1 MLVAVDTGGTK
12 TLVASFLEDGRIGD
26 QVKFPTPKTTKEYTE
41 TLTEILESNFAGET
55 VDAIV
60 IGIPGIVRDGVA
72 VWCNNLGWKNFDV
85 AQAFKGVLGNTPIFV
100 ENDANL
106 AGLAETR
113 QLSEI
118 PELTLYVTISTGIGS
133 GIITNGIINPS
144 LRYSE
149 AGRSLVEY
157 DGAVREWESFAS
169 GKAIKLAYGKMAA
182 DITSKRAWRQI
193 ADRISRG
200 FLAIIPILQPQ
211 VIIIGGSIGTYFE
224 KYSKTLHD
232 YLEERIPAHIPL
244 PHIYKAKHPELA
256 VIYGCYY
263 YALDSLATA

>member
-12 TLVASFLEDGRIGD
+12 TLVASFSEDGRIGD
-26 QVKFPTPKTTKEYTE
+26 QLKFPTPKSTKEYTE
-41 TLTEILESNFAGET
+41 TLIEILESNFAGET

-72 VWCNNLGWKNFDV
+72 IWCNNLGWRNFDV
-85 AQAFKGVLGNTPIFV
+85 AGALRGVLGNAPLFV

-113 QLSEI
+113 QLNEI
-118 PELTLYVTISTGIGS
+118 PESVLYVTISTGIGS
-133 GIITNGIINPS
+133 GIITNGMIDPA

-157 DGAVREWESFAS
+157 DGMVREWESFAS
-169 GKAIKLAYGKMAA
+169 GKAIKEAYGKMAA

-200 FLAIIPILQPQ
+200 FLATIPILQPS
-211 VIIIGGSIGTYFE
+211 VIIIGGSIGTYYE
-224 KYSKTLHD
+224 KFREPLHQ
-232 YLEERIPAHIPL
+232 YLEERIP
-244 PHIYKAKHPELA
+244 PHISLPKILKAKHPELA